1 MRRLTLAIIL
11 ISALLVGCGN
21 GRDLPVETSS
31 EEATLEE
38 SVNSASVAEAGEEAD
53 TSETQTEEEEEEVMP
68 ATLLYQGHASVR
80 IVTAEGKVIYI
91 DPFMGDGYDMTAD
104 LILMTHGHKDHTR
117 DDLITSRNDDCQL
130 IKWTDALKDG
140 NYQSFDLG
148 YVKVEEVEAG
158 YNKNHDA
165 SECVGY
171 ILTFTNGV
179 SVYFTGDTSTT
190 PSMSDL
196 AARELDYAFICCDG
210 VYNMDLK
217 EASECAKM
225 IAAKHT
231 IPYHMAPASG
241 NGFDRD
247 VAESFEAE
255 GKIILEPG
263 DELLLE

>member
-1 MRRLTLAIIL
+1 MRRHILALL
-11 ISALLVGCGN
+11 IMGILLVGCGS
-21 GRDLPVETSS
+21 GKDLPAEADGSAVSV
-31 EEATLEE
+31 EEAMVKEK
-38 SVNSASVAEAGEEAD
+38 EEAVAFL
-53 TSETQTEEEEEEVMP
+53 TEETETQTEEEEEEVMP
-68 ATLLYQGHASVR
+68 AALLYQGHASVR

-104 LILMTHGHKDHTR
+104 LILMTHGHYDHTK
-117 DDLITSRNDDCQL
+117 DDLIENRNDDCQL

-140 NYQSFDLG
+140 IHQSFDLG
-148 YVKVEEVEAG
+148 YVKIEAVEAG

-171 ILTFTNGV
+171 ILTFTDGV
-179 SVYFTGDTSTT
+179 TVYFTGDTSTT
-190 PSMSDL
+190 PSMEDL
-196 AARELDYAFICCDG
+196 ADRELDYAFICCDG
-210 VYNMDLK
+210 VYNMDVK

-231 IPYHMAPASG
+231 IPYHMVPAKGS
-241 NGFDRD
+241 GFDRS

-263 DELLLE
+263 EELSLE